1 MASLLGSAT
10 SQCRVPV
17 QHALTRQP
25 ATPNAAGRAAFS
37 RRSLAIRSSVDDS
50 VNGRRSDP
58 SSQEHSPAAAAAAET
73 AGVSRRSVLLAP
85 AASAAAAVALSLGI
99 AATAAPESAQAFGLG
114 ACFVGAMELG
124 PFIDPSHFSFSILS
138 TFSALSAF
146 PFFTPFPPF
155 PPSTPFR
162 PLRPSAV
169 SALSALPPRFDRC
182 TDGVL
187 QLEEAQGH
195 WVPQTPPGYFLLVSP
210 SPHFRTP
217 SFPDSPHTSPCLPQ
231 SFPTPPAGPKEWL
244 KAQKRKSMQFLLN
257 PLMVSSARLA
267 AAKAEFVGSNL
278 NPLVLSSARVVSA
291 KAEFASSSSLRSLSL
306 HSPFSLQCHGS
317 TTPSELASVQARL
330 QEPSLDSLSSAI
342 HHTVFFP
349 PSLRPIHSFI
359 AEASTTPSELA
370 SVQAGVREAS
380 LDCLAPGFT
389 PGVELCTFKLILKN
403 AASLL
408 DKNDPALVLGEEALL
423 DLIWS
428 FRQLHGLLDEAQGS
442 DPPPR

>member
-99 AATAAPESAQAFGLG
+99 AATAAPESAQAFGL
-114 ACFVGAMELG
+114 
-124 PFIDPSHFSFSILS
+124 
-138 TFSALSAF
+138 
-146 PFFTPFPPF
+146 
-155 PPSTPFR
+155 
-162 PLRPSAV
+162 
-169 SALSALPPRFDRC
+169 
-182 TDGVL
+182 
-187 QLEEAQGH
+187 
-195 WVPQTPPGYFLLVSP
+195 
-210 SPHFRTP
+210 
-217 SFPDSPHTSPCLPQ
+217 
-231 SFPTPPAGPKEWL
+231 AGPKEWL

-267 AAKAEFVGSNL
+267 AAKAEFEAFTTPSELASVQARVREPSL
-278 NPLVLSSARVVSA
+278 DCLSSTIHHTLL
-291 KAEFASSSSLRSLSL
+291 FLLSSLSPPSSCPTL
-306 HSPFSLQCHGS
+306 HSLTAEGS

>member
-50 VNGRRSDP
+50 VNGRGSDP
-58 SSQEHSPAAAAAAET
+58 SSQEHSPATAAAAAET

-99 AATAAPESAQAFGLG
+99 AATAAPESAQAFGL
-114 ACFVGAMELG
+114 
-124 PFIDPSHFSFSILS
+124 
-138 TFSALSAF
+138 
-146 PFFTPFPPF
+146 
-155 PPSTPFR
+155 
-162 PLRPSAV
+162 
-169 SALSALPPRFDRC
+169 
-182 TDGVL
+182 
-187 QLEEAQGH
+187 
-195 WVPQTPPGYFLLVSP
+195 
-210 SPHFRTP
+210 
-217 SFPDSPHTSPCLPQ
+217 
-231 SFPTPPAGPKEWL
+231 AGPKEWL

-267 AAKAEFVGSNL
+267 AAKAEF
-278 NPLVLSSARVVSA
+278 
-291 KAEFASSSSLRSLSL
+291 
-306 HSPFSLQCHGS
+306 
-317 TTPSELASVQARL
+317 
-330 QEPSLDSLSSAI
+330 
-342 HHTVFFP
+342 
-349 PSLRPIHSFI
+349 
-359 AEASTTPSELA
+359 EASTTPSELA